1 LSRIYRRGLLDE
13 FGQEGQAM
21 TRILVDEVLRSRLLN
36 LDRRI
41 ELCDESGRVVAR
53 VLPTYDSSKFEGL
66 EPQIT
71 KEELERR
78 KQNKGK
84 TYTTAEVIAHLEKL

>member
-1 LSRIYRRGLLDE
+1 
-13 FGQEGQAM
+13 M
-21 TRILVDEVLRSRLLN
+21 TRILVDEVLRSKLLN
-36 LDRRI
+36 LDQRI
-41 ELCDESGRVVAR
+41 ELCDDSGRVVAR
-53 VLPTYDSSKFEGL
+53 VLPTYDPSKYEGL

-78 KQNKGK
+78 KQNKKK